1 MDIYTLL
8 KKDHHTVKSVFQEL
22 EETTSR
28 AVKKREHL
36 FAELNMELTV
46 HALAEEK
53 YLYPLLKEADESHEL
68 ALEAVEEH
76 KVVKRL
82 LKELEAGDKGTDE
95 WLAKL
100 KVLKENVEHH
110 VEEEEGEL
118 FKKAKQVIEPDV
130 AEQLAKEVEAYK
142 EEQIHALDIR

>member
-1 MDIYTLL
+1 MDIYALL
-8 KKDHHTVKSVFQEL
+8 KKDHQTVKSVFKEL

-53 YLYPLLKEADESHEL
+53 FLYPLLKEADESHEI

-76 KVVKRL
+76 NVVKRL
-82 LKELEAGDKGTDE
+82 LKELESADKGTEE

-100 KVLKENVEHH
+100 KVLQENVEHH

-118 FKKAKQVIEPDV
+118 FKKSKKVIEPDV
-130 AEQLAKEVEAYK
+130 AEQLAKEVEAFK
-142 EEQIHALDIR
+142 EEQIHALDKT